1 MDKIQTAAQMEYKIR
16 MKQRLEG
23 TPLPLEYLIM
33 SGQPV
38 TQADAEKVTNA
49 KGYPNRERIPE
60 PLRMY
65 ADLYHELTEQ
75 EPTKQ
80 DASDWIDTFETW
92 KAKKIDPDSIRMAW
106 AQAQDVNHGFTVGR
120 PGALTITAVGMKSKA
135 KIAQPVRSTAQL
147 EQTQNLIAE
156 RDAIKYV
163 PMPENVR
170 RQFEEKRRKR

>member
-1 MDKIQTAAQMEYKIR
+1 MDKIQTAAQIAYKIR
-16 MKQRLEG
+16 MTQQLEG
-23 TPLPLEYLIM
+23 TPMPLEYLLMQDAPI
-33 SGQPV
+33 
-38 TQADAEKVTNA
+38 TQEHLDAVNNT
-49 KGYPNRERIPE
+49 YQHRDRIPE
-60 PLRMY
+60 VLLPFL
-65 ADLYHELTEQ
+65 DLYHELTGQ
-75 EPTKQ
+75 EPTKTTVT
-80 DASDWIDTFETW
+80 DWIATGWDW
-92 KAKKIDPDSIRMAW
+92 KERKLDEDSIRMAW
-106 AQAQDVNHGFTVGR
+106 AQAQDVNHGYTVGR